1 VLIYTFVEWGRA
13 IKDET
18 NASSGYFTVE
28 TWACAY
34 AEETGDGSAGRLCK
48 ELQAA
53 RYLLVPVL
61 ALGSMMLVLVLR
73 KRLVYAKEQPAVRTR
88 SSKISQ
94 SDSLQV

>member
-13 IKDET
+13 IKNET

-34 AEETGDGSAGRLCK
+34 AEETDDGSAERLCK

-61 ALGSMMLVLVLR
+61 ALGFVMLVLVFR
-73 KRLVYAKEQPAVRTR
+73 TRLVFAKEQPNVRTR

-94 SDSLQV
+94 ADSLQV

>member
-1 VLIYTFVEWGRA
+1 VFIYTFVEWGRA

-34 AEETGDGSAGRLCK
+34 AQETGDGSAERLCK

-73 KRLVYAKEQPAVRTR
+73 KKILFAKEQPDVRTK

-94 SDSLQV
+94 PDSLQV